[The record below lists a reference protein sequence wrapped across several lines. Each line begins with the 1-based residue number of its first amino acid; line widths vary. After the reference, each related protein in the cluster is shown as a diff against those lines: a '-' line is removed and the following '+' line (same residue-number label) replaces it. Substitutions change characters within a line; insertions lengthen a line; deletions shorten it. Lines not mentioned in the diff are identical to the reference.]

1 MTNILRKAILGAVL
15 MAVLGSSAW
24 AQGRI
29 ATVDLPK
36 LFNGY
41 WKKKQADATIKET
54 RDDLT
59 KGYNDLRDEFKK
71 ANEDY
76 QTILAS
82 AKDPVISAEERD
94 KRNRAAD
101 NALKHLRDLEDN
113 IRQYER
119 QADANINE
127 KGQRMK
133 MNLLT
138 EIRNVIS
145 AKAKA
150 SGYALVL
157 DASTDNVAPVVL
169 YANGDSDITDAVL
182 AELNRTA
189 PPDSPKADDNASEKK
204 PEKKAD
210 NKK

>member
-1 MTNILRKAILGAVL
+1 MTNILRKAILGSVL
-15 MAVLGSSAW
+15 IALLGSSAW

-76 QTILAS
+76 QTILSS
-82 AKDPVISAEERD
+82 AKDPAVSAEERE
-94 KRNRAAD
+94 KRNKAAE
-101 NALKHLRDLEDN
+101 NALKHLKDLEDT
-113 IRQYER
+113 IRKYEV
-119 QADANINE
+119 QAEANINE
-127 KGQRMK
+127 KGQRLK
-133 MNLLT
+133 VNLIT

-150 SGYALVL
+150 SSYTLVL
-157 DASTDNVAPVVL
+157 DASADSMTPVVL
-169 YANGDSDITDAVL
+169 FSNGENDITEAVL

-189 PPDSPKADDNASEKK
+189 PPDTAKPEEK
-204 PEKKAD
+204 PAEKKAD